1 MTAVRARAAVVL
13 GLFVLACA
21 RPSNTAPSP
30 VAAGHLPAVPLV
42 RGPLAIKVVY
52 PTAGSVIE
60 ARDSSFLLGSV
71 GAGDADLTINGAPV
85 QVWPNGA
92 WLAWVGLPPDSVMQF
107 RLVARTPRDSA
118 DIVYVARRAVR
129 FVAPDSTVWIDS
141 TSLSPRG
148 RVWLGPTQ
156 YLSLSARAAEGSV
169 VRLRLSDGT
178 TIPLV
183 ADPRPE
189 EVPDPVRMFDSDTL
203 KLRAPVRPDRYVGV
217 LRGRR
222 LGMDPGPILPA
233 TGPALQTTLDR
244 PAPGCAADTGCPSAP
259 DGSGNPSGEPL
270 LEAIRGSDTARVR
283 WPMQLAL
290 TDTLPVV
297 AELYPAQAQGDEGVV
312 VGRAAPRGSYH
323 WFFPAGTRAAV
334 TGRQNEQVRLGLGP
348 DVEAWVAAADVR
360 ALPAGTPVPRAVVGP
375 LAISEPAPGL
385 ASIRIPLGVRIPF
398 RIDERD
404 RRLTLTLYGASGDAS
419 WIRYHAA
426 DSVVQRVSWKQET
439 GDRVALDIELA
450 SSLWGYRARWSGS
463 DLLLD
468 VRRPPP
474 IRSGRPLEGRLIVVD
489 PGHPPVGATGPT
501 GLYEADANLAVAER
515 LRDLLSQ
522 GGAKVVMTR
531 TTPAPVELGARVR
544 LADSLNAE
552 LLVSI
557 HNNALPDGVNPF
569 TNNGTSVFYNQ
580 PRSLPLA
587 RAIQAALVAR
597 LGLHDLGVGR
607 GDLAL
612 ARPTWMPAV
621 LCEGLFMT
629 LPDQEAALRTKEGQE
644 LYAKGVYDGI
654 VAFLKGVNSKQ

>member
-156 YLSLSARAAEGSV
+156 YLTLSARAAEGSV

-270 LEAIRGSDTARVR
+270 LEAVRGSDTARVR

-297 AELYPAQAQGDEGVV
+297 AELYPAQAQGNEGVV

-334 TGRQNEQVRLGLGP
+334 TGRQNEQVRIGLGP
-348 DVEAWVAAADVR
+348 DAEAWVAAADVR

-426 DSVVQRVSWKQET
+426 DSVVRRVSWKQET

-474 IRSGRPLEGRLIVVD
+474 IRSGRPLEGRLIV
-489 PGHPPVGATGPT
+489 
-501 GLYEADANLAVAER
+501 
-515 LRDLLSQ
+515 
-522 GGAKVVMTR
+522 
-531 TTPAPVELGARVR
+531 
-544 LADSLNAE
+544 
-552 LLVSI
+552 
-557 HNNALPDGVNPF
+557 
-569 TNNGTSVFYNQ
+569 
-580 PRSLPLA
+580 
-587 RAIQAALVAR
+587 
-597 LGLHDLGVGR
+597 
-607 GDLAL
+607 
-612 ARPTWMPAV
+612 
-621 LCEGLFMT
+621 
-629 LPDQEAALRTKEGQE
+629 
-644 LYAKGVYDGI
+644 
-654 VAFLKGVNSKQ
+654 